1 MLVGFVKYL
10 PPARMDCTIPRF
22 TVSCSQCAASRSLLR
37 FRRLSSD
44 SMTCKGASCVQSIVW
59 QIRRQPGIRSHV
71 LGDEMSPSSRE
82 LGVSRTVT
90 ALSRAVSSVLTSN
103 AGKEQRLPGSS
114 ACSRGCTHGK
124 GDCRKCGFGGR
135 GRTTI
140 PAAAACSFSAF
151 SRSYLSPKRYAPAD
165 GQTVNLGIIFGLFSP
180 CALRSGSRW
189 YCGMGKSLRRVL
201 CAFGRGH
208 LLHFWI

>member
-1 MLVGFVKYL
+1 M
-10 PPARMDCTIPRF
+10 
-22 TVSCSQCAASRSLLR
+22 
-37 FRRLSSD
+37 
-44 SMTCKGASCVQSIVW
+44 
-59 QIRRQPGIRSHV
+59 
-71 LGDEMSPSSRE
+71 
-82 LGVSRTVT
+82 T

-103 AGKEQRLPGSS
+103 AGKEQRLPGNS

-151 SRSYLSPKRYAPAD
+151 LHSYLSPKRYAPAD
-165 GQTVNLGIIFGLFSP
+165 GQTVNLGINFGIFSL
-180 CALRSGSRW
+180 CKLRLENGR

-201 CAFGRGH
+201 CAFGRGICSVPVAESYRTARKIFRTN
-208 LLHFWI
+208 LLYIPSDSCII